1 MFFSRG
7 QGGFNNQHVWRHQGD
22 VASCHA
28 ATPVHHRSPPLLSPW
43 KTQCAQ
49 SIQIDWMSIHGMSKH
64 RPSVAMELCW
74 PWSSLWRMWC
84 CTAGARALGI
94 PAVGVAVLIGDDGTA
109 RGERYCNARGEIL
122 RPLQDQRQ
130 RRRSA
135 SACSSIKNES
145 VGSED
150 DQTPS

>member
-1 MFFSRG
+1 MLALELTLE
-7 QGGFNNQHVWRHQGD
+7 NV
-22 VASCHA
+22 V
-28 ATPVHHRSPPLLSPW
+28 L
-43 KTQCAQ
+43 
-49 SIQIDWMSIHGMSKH
+49 
-64 RPSVAMELCW
+64 PSV
-74 PWSSLWRMWC
+74 
-84 CTAGARALGI
+84 LGFG
-94 PAVGVAVLIGDDGTA
+94 PVPCSPIGDDGIA

-122 RPLQDQRQ
+122 RPLQDDRQ